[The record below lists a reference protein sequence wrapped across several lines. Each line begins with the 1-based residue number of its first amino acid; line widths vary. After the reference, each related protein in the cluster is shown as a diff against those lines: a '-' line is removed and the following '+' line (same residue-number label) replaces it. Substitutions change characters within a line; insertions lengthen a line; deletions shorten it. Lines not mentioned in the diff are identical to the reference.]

1 VDDAIGGIVVA
12 MGDQRIV
19 GIDLAIRDA
28 DRNGFPFSSNEPLAC
43 LKQIRRKFHI

>member
-1 VDDAIGGIVVA
+1 MDDAIGGIVVA

-28 DRNGFPFSSNEPLAC
+28 DRNGLSLSSNEPLAC
-43 LKQIRRKFHI
+43 LR